1 MDENNLSGRKIFKI
15 VTIFLVITCINGEFL
30 PSSFGQS
37 VQGRQKT
44 GRRFVEE
51 KQELQTGILVVHVF
65 PDSAAENAG
74 IKVGDI
80 ILRIN
85 RRYVV
90 SEVQE
95 FVDFIKNVKGGN
107 SIITIKSDG
116 LKKNIIV
123 NLPPAGE
130 SPRLGVTVSDLVSK
144 EQSSLGNQKLSS
156 NTALAQATRK
166 VDYVP
171 PSSLSQ
177 KLKEINVLKYVLI
190 DKETSRAVFI
200 GNYDPDYSSGPI
212 SYHDLLSDALK
223 DPYPSFSFDIDHEIY
238 RSQIRE
244 IQRIM
249 DVEMRKISTD
259 LEYGIEWMNK
269 TMMSIIK
276 SKDSIPEKLILEQ
289 RMRQKMGI
297 EPNEWMAY
305 FDWNPKSNTNTY
317 SQYEKIGSFLGK
329 LFTSL
334 GIEERFGR
342 ALIVLHQAQREVR
355 ENTSNYE
362 TTSKLCGLLGTMDG
376 LYEIRDD
383 LGSNRINDETAG
395 RRLWSLHYG
404 ALLKGFGV
412 PSSKVDA
419 MTDRYKKGYCW
430 DEELAQAV
438 EERYEFLAKEA
449 LRLHVFQSLIFSQ
462 DFLRTIY
469 RNLPIAFSGV
479 KLYGRSAD
487 SPLIRVMFDADYAF
501 KYITII
507 NPETVSI
514 PGHQSSLE
522 FLTAEEN
529 RLGIS
534 LPDEGGVRYWIKP
547 GVVKMESFQDK
558 SGVYFVSADLGIGAE
573 PLRSHLQLNAFRESL
588 NSYAAGLTKRYDAY
602 ARLYPSLHIMR
613 EAEKIIAFTRWVKKN
628 NIVVKIDEF
637 KPVKDPVPDK
647 VKGFVSIVYVSKEKG
662 DMDHFFLDIN
672 GGVVFDQEEGEEWI
686 EENSSEAA
694 TDDVMHQLAAS
705 TALAEQSAEAA
716 IEGDFEEAR
725 DLAEKS
731 AEAMTGSIDVTQMS
745 AMADLP
751 IPTPQASSVSVG
763 TQAAVSEEVVF
774 ALDKNLQAAAEAHQ
788 QIADSETL
796 RKTLPPVQYEEKISS
811 AQNLKQRSDDNLQYL
826 KELLTYYRNNS
837 NYSQKVIAELRN
849 LDPSQPA
856 AVKLLRMDQSALI
869 QKAPSI
875 DEAIPKREKLLGEL
889 KELQLALSRTRM
901 ALMRLNR
908 SVQADS
914 VLFKEW
920 QDQAEKS
927 IDNAQERAQ
936 NFIKDNLSNELFNLL
951 KWKSLNMPKRVKEI
965 ERFEE
970 LISVKEFADWAQ
982 IDKHSWEDIGEGLV
996 SASQNLPLS
1005 AGVQTVVTSMQSI
1018 IDSGYDITAWF
1029 ISWRR
1034 IQQLEKNSDAYLLA
1048 VQKISKQMNSIVSR
1062 IKDIESQL

>member
-1 MDENNLSGRKIFKI
+1 MLKIFKMMMVFSCI
-15 VTIFLVITCINGEFL
+15 MCINGEFL
-30 PSSFGQS
+30 SSSFGQR
-37 VQGRQKT
+37 VQERQKT
-44 GRRFVEE
+44 GRRFVKEN
-51 KQELQTGILVVHVF
+51 QELQTGILVVSVF
-65 PDSAAENAG
+65 PDSAAECAG

-85 RRYVV
+85 KRYVV
-90 SEVQE
+90 SDVQE
-95 FVDFIKNVKGGN
+95 FVDFIKNAKGR
-107 SIITIKSDG
+107 SSLITIKRDG

-123 NLPPAGE
+123 DLPPAGQ
-130 SPRLGVTVSDLVSK
+130 SPRLGVTLSNLSSD
-144 EQSSLGNQKLSS
+144 NQKLSA

-171 PSSLSQ
+171 PSSLRQ

-190 DKETSRAVFI
+190 DKETDCVVFV

-259 LEYGIEWMNK
+259 IEYGIEWMNK

-297 EPNEWMAY
+297 EPDEWRAY

-438 EERYEFLAKEA
+438 EERYEFLTKEA

-501 KYITII
+501 KYITTI

-573 PLRSHLQLNAFRESL
+573 PLRSHPQLNSFRESL

-637 KPVKDPVPDK
+637 KP
-647 VKGFVSIVYVSKEKG
+647 
-662 DMDHFFLDIN
+662 
-672 GGVVFDQEEGEEWI
+672 
-686 EENSSEAA
+686 
-694 TDDVMHQLAAS
+694 
-705 TALAEQSAEAA
+705 
-716 IEGDFEEAR
+716 
-725 DLAEKS
+725 
-731 AEAMTGSIDVTQMS
+731 
-745 AMADLP
+745 
-751 IPTPQASSVSVG
+751 
-763 TQAAVSEEVVF
+763 
-774 ALDKNLQAAAEAHQ
+774 
-788 QIADSETL
+788 
-796 RKTLPPVQYEEKISS
+796 
-811 AQNLKQRSDDNLQYL
+811 
-826 KELLTYYRNNS
+826 
-837 NYSQKVIAELRN
+837 
-849 LDPSQPA
+849 
-856 AVKLLRMDQSALI
+856 
-869 QKAPSI
+869 
-875 DEAIPKREKLLGEL
+875 
-889 KELQLALSRTRM
+889 
-901 ALMRLNR
+901 
-908 SVQADS
+908 
-914 VLFKEW
+914 
-920 QDQAEKS
+920 
-927 IDNAQERAQ
+927 
-936 NFIKDNLSNELFNLL
+936 
-951 KWKSLNMPKRVKEI
+951 
-965 ERFEE
+965 
-970 LISVKEFADWAQ
+970 
-982 IDKHSWEDIGEGLV
+982 
-996 SASQNLPLS
+996 
-1005 AGVQTVVTSMQSI
+1005 
-1018 IDSGYDITAWF
+1018 
-1029 ISWRR
+1029 
-1034 IQQLEKNSDAYLLA
+1034 
-1048 VQKISKQMNSIVSR
+1048 
-1062 IKDIESQL
+1062 